1 LLQRREDEGVYLFR
15 QRPAESLIRMACS
28 LRSTRLQGR
37 IKKEAGGM
45 MEVERKEEGGGRKG
59 IKPRGVGRDKKGGE
73 ERGGERRRNGER
85 PREELI
91 WRGGEL
97 TVDRVGV

>member
-1 LLQRREDEGVYLFR
+1 
-15 QRPAESLIRMACS
+15 
-28 LRSTRLQGR
+28 
-37 IKKEAGGM
+37 M
-45 MEVERKEEGGGRKG
+45 MEVEKKEEGGKRKG
-59 IKPRGVGRDKKGGE
+59 IKPRGVGRDKKRGE

-91 WRGGEL
+91 WRGAEL